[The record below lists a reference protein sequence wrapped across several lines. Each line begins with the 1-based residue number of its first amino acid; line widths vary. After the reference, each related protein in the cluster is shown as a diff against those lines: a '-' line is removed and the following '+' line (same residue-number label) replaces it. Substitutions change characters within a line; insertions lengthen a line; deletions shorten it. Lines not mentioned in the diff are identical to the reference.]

1 MYNSILA
8 YKRNV
13 FHFSFSFFSCMSF
26 IKKFI
31 QPELNLCLT
40 ILQIT
45 WGKMI
50 GGVVCLGWNCYP
62 SSLFC
67 HIMACGEMHLS
78 YLAILTSHIVG
89 ASNGQIP
96 NCNGFL
102 YHHIYHGM
110 NLSAV
115 KKLSTLGHYNVG
127 PCQFVI
133 LFMKSSIWLQ
143 TLNTRAMVKHCW

>member
-1 MYNSILA
+1 MYNPILA
-8 YKRNV
+8 YKRNL
-13 FHFSFSFFSCMSF
+13 FHFSFLFSSFQVF
-26 IKKFI
+26 IMKFI
-31 QPELNLCLT
+31 QTGSYP
-40 ILQIT
+40 IFQIT

-50 GGVVCLGWNCYP
+50 GGVVCLGWNCFP

-102 YHHIYHGM
+102 DHHIYHGM